1 LFDFR
6 DQLVVDAKARGCEEI
21 SSRWE
26 TLERRR
32 VQRPERESCG
42 GAGQSEREGP
52 GKILALFVF
61 SDFVQ
66 LCFLKILIYARV
78 LHRPSARGTEM
89 AVRTETSQPGGSAPE
104 FASLAASSWSDCPHA
119 CRHDGG

>member
-1 LFDFR
+1 VSVEFEFGHRGHR
-6 DQLVVDAKARGCEEI
+6 DAGDQAGGFGKARGCEEI
-21 SSRWE
+21 SSRWK

-32 VQRPERESCG
+32 VQRAERESCG

-66 LCFLKILIYARV
+66 
-78 LHRPSARGTEM
+78 
-89 AVRTETSQPGGSAPE
+89 
-104 FASLAASSWSDCPHA
+104 
-119 CRHDGG
+119 